1 MISSPLGASPAL
13 APDADEAETSGIDL
27 SGASRDDFL
36 RVRLAGEVDHFSAA
50 PLRIMLAAAAA
61 YGYRHVDLDTRAVTF
76 CDSALLSAISAWCRH
91 GRTVS
96 HTDTS
101 RTVRRLLIIERD
113 LVCRE
118 TPGAFRE
125 TGL

>member
-1 MISSPLGASPAL
+1 MISSPIVTSPAL
-13 APDADEAETSGIDL
+13 AANADEEDTSGIDL
-27 SGASRDDFL
+27 SCTSHCDFL

-76 CDSALLSAISAWCRH
+76 CDSALLAAISAWCHH

-96 HTDTS
+96 HTSTS
-101 RTVRRLLIIERD
+101 KTVRRLLTMERD
-113 LVCRE
+113 LACRKA
-118 TPGAFRE
+118 PGACGVR
-125 TGL
+125 GR